1 MTSLLADAV
10 APSGKPAC
18 RLQQSNNWQRLAYR
32 LARRGARLQLA
43 QVWEGDLNVIA
54 EPRWDSK
61 YEFRQLDAYDL
72 CRLTAY
78 PTNHLVY
85 DTALRLADANHR
97 CFAALDGPSLACY
110 AWFAEHNIGPED
122 TMNIPLSLS
131 ADACYLFN
139 AFAAP
144 AYRGRGLYVST
155 ARRALAEMCRSGKSQ
170 GLALI
175 EYGNVASMRS
185 HDRIGLRPQGWIV
198 SLGRG
203 GLSYRW
209 YSSAARKCGFGDSRP
224 HKIL

>member
-139 AFAAP
+139 AFACRRIVGEGCMCLRQGERWQRCA
-144 AYRGRGLYVST
+144 GLGSHRGLPLSNMAMLPRCVVT
-155 ARRALAEMCRSGKSQ
+155 IALA
-170 GLALI
+170 
-175 EYGNVASMRS
+175 
-185 HDRIGLRPQGWIV
+185 
-198 SLGRG
+198 
-203 GLSYRW
+203 
-209 YSSAARKCGFGDSRP
+209 
-224 HKIL
+224 